1 MEDVSLIKK
10 IIEDKRIEL
19 NRVVIK
25 NELTSKEVLE
35 KSIEL
40 DILVNQYYTLKRA
53 AE

>member
-1 MEDVSLIKK
+1 MENVSLIKK
-10 IIEDKRIEL
+10 AIEDKRTEL
-19 NRVVIK
+19 NRVVLES
-25 NELTSKEVLE
+25 ELTSNEVLE